1 MAVTLRRSPAPYRLP
16 NTYLHLTG
24 LFQLPAAAVADDEVE
39 LIWKESI
46 VKTKVQ
52 IVELFEDSIE
62 PIKRL
67 LLTTVADSLGHTI
80 VAEALPMKEPVPN
93 F

>member
-1 MAVTLRRSPAPYRLP
+1 
-16 NTYLHLTG
+16 
-24 LFQLPAAAVADDEVE
+24 VE

-46 VKTKVQ
+46 VKTEVR
-52 IVELFEDSIE
+52 IVELFEESIE

-67 LLTTVADSLGHTI
+67 LLTNVADSLGHTL

-93 F
+93 CRVAAY

>member
-1 MAVTLRRSPAPYRLP
+1 
-16 NTYLHLTG
+16 
-24 LFQLPAAAVADDEVE
+24 VE

-46 VKTKVQ
+46 IKTEVQ

-67 LLTTVADSLGHTI
+67 LLTTLADSLGHAI

-93 F
+93 C